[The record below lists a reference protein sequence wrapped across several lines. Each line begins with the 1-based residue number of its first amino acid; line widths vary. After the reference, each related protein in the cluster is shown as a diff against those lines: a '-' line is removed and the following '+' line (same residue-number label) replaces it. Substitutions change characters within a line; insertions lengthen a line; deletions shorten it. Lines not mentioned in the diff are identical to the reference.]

1 MISEQEFS
9 FEKNTNDILK
19 KLYETGVYEESDKAI
34 IKYYGNKNKI
44 PLEEEGNKSEK
55 SSENGEYNNII
66 NPEEGRNTLVI
77 NFNNIY
83 IGGISINDIFKRE
96 NFGLNIYSEDSFYIG
111 RWKENMKQGIGFLK
125 INENLMYAGNFSYN
139 QINGFGILY
148 NKLKQTLI
156 FGEFNNGELSEGV
169 FYNIENGYFYR
180 GKIKDGMKNGK
191 VCTFNDAKKGYLF
204 LGEIVNDEFKKGYTY
219 FIKIE
224 EGENEEE
231 DNINFAIDKTVYF
244 DGLGADNKIFY
255 SDGSLKDELQDI
267 AKTIIDS
274 DLNLKDN
281 EQKYLDYFNEL
292 NTIINEDCYY
302 NVEYYNSLKDEQFIE
317 KNFIDNYYNVL
328 DSFQAGQEGLKLEK
342 YEEIIQHPETKTN

>member
-1 MISEQEFS
+1 ME
-9 FEKNTNDILK
+9 NYLK
-19 KLYETGVYEESDKAI
+19 
-34 IKYYGNKNKI
+34 
-44 PLEEEGNKSEK
+44 
-55 SSENGEYNNII
+55 
-66 NPEEGRNTLVI
+66 
-77 NFNNIY
+77 
-83 IGGISINDIFKRE
+83 
-96 NFGLNIYSEDSFYIG
+96 
-111 RWKENMKQGIGFLK
+111 
-125 INENLMYAGNFSYN
+125 
-139 QINGFGILY
+139 
-148 NKLKQTLI
+148 
-156 FGEFNNGELSEGV
+156 V

-204 LGEIVNDEFKKGYTY
+204 LGEILNDEFKKGYTY

-255 SDGSLKDELQDI
+255 SDGSLKDELQEI